1 MVEVAAAAAAV
12 RDVAV
17 EQEWVVVVASYEVP
31 VESAVVVALPSERP
45 SLDAAD
51 VERAF
56 AVVASSSFSFWDLVA
71 AGRLKTFVVAA
82 AAAED

>member
-1 MVEVAAAAAAV
+1 MVEVAAAAAV

-17 EQEWVVVVASYEVP
+17 EQEWVVVVVASYEVP

-51 VERAF
+51 DERASS
-56 AVVASSSFSFWDLVA
+56 VVASSSFSFWDLVA
-71 AGRLKTFVVAA
+71 AGRLQTFVVAA
-82 AAAED
+82 AAED